1 MKMQA
6 SSKEAILALADG
18 RIFRGRAFGAIGETV
33 GEVVFNTAMTGYQE
47 VLTDPS
53 YKGQIVCMT
62 YPEIGNVGVN
72 RDDEESAR
80 IYVEGFI
87 VREYV
92 SRPSNWRSEMTLGD
106 YLERA
111 GVVGIEGIDT
121 RALVRHIRTA
131 GAQEAVISSV
141 NFNATELIAKAKAS
155 PGLIGRDLVKEVTSA
170 AAYDWEVAEW
180 DLEHGYSHPSSD
192 QLRDAPL
199 IVAIDYGVKRNIL
212 RRLVASGFRVKVMP
226 AFATADQV
234 LALNPD
240 GIFLSNGPADPAG
253 VPYAS
258 ETVRGL
264 LGKKPIFGICLGHQI
279 LGLALGGRT
288 YKLGFGHHGAN
299 HPVMDLRTRRVEITS
314 QNHGFAVD
322 AESLAGKADLSHL
335 NLNDKTVEGLHG
347 IGVPF
352 FSVQYHPEASPGPHD
367 SNYLFDR
374 FYRLVQ
380 EFPRHGNEAL
390 ERILA
395 KEVEGDSR
403 A

>member
-1 MKMQA
+1 MPA
-6 SSKEAILALADG
+6 SKEAILALADG
-18 RIFRGRAFGAIGETV
+18 RIFRGRAFGAIGEAV

-53 YKGQIVCMT
+53 YKGQMVCMT

-72 RDDEESAR
+72 ADDEESAR
-80 IYVEGFI
+80 VYVEGFI

-92 SRPSNWRSEMTLGD
+92 AQPSNWRSQMALGD

-121 RALVRHIRTA
+121 RALVRHIRTS

-141 NFNATELIAKAKAS
+141 HNKANFLVAKAQAS
-155 PGLIGRDLVKEVTSA
+155 PGLLGRDLVKEVTA
-170 AAYDWEVAEW
+170 TTGYDWEIADW
-180 DLEHGYSHPSSD
+180 DLEGGYRHPSKE

-199 IVAIDYGVKRNIL
+199 IVAIDYGIKRNIL
-212 RRLVASGFRVKVMP
+212 RRLVATGFRVKVMP
-226 AFATADQV
+226 AFATAAEV

-240 GIFLSNGPADPAG
+240 GVFLSNGPADPAA

-335 NLNDKTVEGLHG
+335 NLNDQTVEGLRG

-367 SNYLFDR
+367 SSYLFER
-374 FYRLVQ
+374 FRRLVH
-380 EFPRHGNEAL
+380 EFPRHGNDAL
-390 ERILA
+390 ERVLA
-395 KEVEGDSR
+395 GEAEASAR